1 MSKTAEKAAI
11 PDKKEVCQNMNTK
24 KMRPLLCLALA
35 MLVLFLPA
43 CTQEKEENSP
53 DDVLLPIS
61 INGKEIKVGET
72 TVQTL
77 LDEGLDV
84 SWVDEN
90 YERITVDPTTELEAN
105 AYYTGGSIKV
115 TDNMSFTISLV
126 TDEEAISLG
135 QAVIA
140 RLELQM
146 AAEDDQSVLETISF
160 DGVPVTEL
168 TQEKAAEK
176 YPDWTGNEV
185 MWLHYGPEYKY
196 DLNFD
201 ISTGVLSA
209 FTVARVYDVDW
220 NS

>member
-1 MSKTAEKAAI
+1 MNARKARAPI
-11 PDKKEVCQNMNTK
+11 S
-24 KMRPLLCLALA
+24 LLLAAL
-35 MLVLFLPA
+35 MLFLPA
-43 CTQEKEENSP
+43 CSQEDGQDEKTEE
-53 DDVLLPIS
+53 VLLPIS

-77 LDEGLDV
+77 LDEGLEV

-90 YERITVDPTTELEAN
+90 YERITVDPATELEAN
-105 AYYTGGSIKV
+105 SYYTGGSIKV
-115 TDNMSFTISLV
+115 TDNMSFSISLV
-126 TDEEAISLG
+126 TDEEAVSLG
-135 QAVIA
+135 EAVIA

-146 AAEDDQSVLETISF
+146 AAEEDKSVLETISF

-168 TQEKAAEK
+168 TQKKAVEK

-185 MWLHYGPEYKY
+185 MWLCYGLEYKY

-201 ISTGVLSA
+201 SSTGNLSA

-220 NS
+220 NG